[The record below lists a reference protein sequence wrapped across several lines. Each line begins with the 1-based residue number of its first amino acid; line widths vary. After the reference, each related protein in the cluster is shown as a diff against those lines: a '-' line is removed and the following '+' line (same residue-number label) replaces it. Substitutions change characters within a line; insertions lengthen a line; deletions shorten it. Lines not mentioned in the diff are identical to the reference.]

1 MSEDGRVDDVDA
13 TAGDTTTTAAG
24 DNTVTAADNNTT
36 NTPAADALGS
46 GSPPQDDQIEQDATQ
61 ADAQETS
68 TQIPVPTRNI
78 RDLFNPPRNIAGI
91 RQRLFDV
98 AEKIELRKDEFD
110 LYWPYV
116 DNVWVRQHRAGS
128 DKTGLYKTDYYAC
141 RLQRPTY
148 TPKAVDKPRP
158 DGTPTRKKQIREGGK
173 CHMKLK
179 VVRYEGGYQSVTIN
193 QLGDK
198 TQHLHD
204 LDYMD
209 KIKRTTVLMEIARSE
224 VMSGYMPA
232 SVYTVMSEDEAR
244 LAASGGRHLNRNDV
258 RNASQVWRQQHKDP
272 LRVHEGYKY
281 DHGNGI
287 VRQDGALP
295 LVHRVVNA
303 EIVDPTLAYYAG
315 LPPNTLRF
323 PEELRPF
330 LDPYLPRHDMTFTED
345 GLPHVTLTY
354 ATSLD
359 SSLSLAP
366 GIQTVLSG
374 PHSKAMTHYLR
385 SKHDAILVGVR
396 TALAD
401 NPALNCRLEGV
412 GGYGG
417 LGWEGQPRPVII
429 DPGARWLLT
438 PQTRVIR
445 TVSEGKGKGPWI
457 IIAPG
462 FAMDPN
468 RIEMLKYY
476 GGKYLG
482 LTDFD
487 KRWRLRWEA
496 ILRALAA
503 EGIRSVMIEGG
514 GMVINELLRPEHSNL
529 VSSVVVTVAPTYLGQ
544 GGVTVSPPPKLD
556 AARRPQPAMR
566 FRDVRWQSFGEDAVM
581 CGRIPHVETP
591 GAVPLQSSMPVT
603 MAPPLRPVSFF
614 NSSVDAQ
621 NGFQP
626 RVPPSS

>member
-1 MSEDGRVDDVDA
+1 MSENGPVEAVDA
-13 TAGDTTTTAAG
+13 AIVEAIAAHTTTTTAG
-24 DNTVTAADNNTT
+24 DNVTAIPSD
-36 NTPAADALGS
+36 DAPRNE
-46 GSPPQDDQIEQDATQ
+46 SPPREEEVEQAEAIQ
-61 ADAQETS
+61 ADVQEAT

-78 RDLFNPPRNIAGI
+78 RDLFNPPRNIASI

-158 DGTPTRKKQIREGGK
+158 EGTPTRKKQIREGGK

-179 VVRYEGGYQSVTIN
+179 IVRYEGGFQSVTIN

-204 LDYMD
+204 LDTMD
-209 KIKRTTVLMEIARSE
+209 RIKRTTVLMDIARSE
-224 VMSGYMPA
+224 VMNGYMPA
-232 SVYTVMSEDEAR
+232 SVYAVMSEDENR
-244 LAASGGRHLNRNDV
+244 LAASGGRHLNRNDI
-258 RNASQVWRQQHKDP
+258 RNASQVWRQQQKDP

-287 VRQDGALP
+287 VREKGAIP
-295 LVHRVVNA
+295 LVQRVVNA
-303 EIVDPTLAYYAG
+303 EVVDPALAYYAD

-323 PEELRPF
+323 PEGHSAF
-330 LDPYLPRHDMTFTED
+330 LDPYLPPTNAAISEV

-354 ATSLD
+354 ATSMD

-401 NPALNCRLEGV
+401 DPALNCRLEGV

-417 LGWEGQPRPVII
+417 LGWEGQPRPVVI

-462 FAMDPN
+462 LNMDPN

-482 LTDFD
+482 LSDFD
-487 KRWRLRWEA
+487 QRWRLRWEA
-496 ILRALAA
+496 ILRALAM

-544 GGVTVSPPPKLD
+544 GGVTISPAPKLD
-556 AARRPQPAMR
+556 ADRRPQPALR
-566 FRDVRWQSFGEDAVM
+566 FKDVRWQSFGEDAVM
-581 CGRIPHVETP
+581 CGRIPYLDPPV
-591 GAVPLQSSMPVT
+591 VPPQSMAPVT
-603 MAPPLRPVSFF
+603 MAPPPRPVSFF

-626 RVPPSS
+626 RVPPTP